1 MKPRKWCAA
10 WVKMLFS
17 VIALFS
23 MTAASV
29 TGAFVLLYGVE
40 MRGLNGRPFAESAV
54 AESLTRKG
62 AGYRTQME
70 VAPEIQNDEGSIQS
84 YITANNQT
92 MVDIYTYY
100 RYLNTPIQ
108 NGTRSQTPE
117 YYQMLYQNT
126 NIRARVILVDAQGNY
141 VMTLCNLGEPWDE
154 NTILVDRMTSV
165 HLQNSAWIEIGFD
178 RTFAVPDD
186 PLARQAR
193 VYQMFVQNRTL
204 FLIVLAVSTV
214 LFVLS
219 VLFLLLAAGH
229 RKADTEI
236 HLRFF
241 DHWGFALLAIPL
253 FTAIAICLSL
263 VSEQFYYYQM
273 LFIDPSYSP
282 QMTWSIQTGCF
293 FIAAMLWLS
302 AGLFVFGLRTVV
314 VRVKAH
320 RFWSTT
326 LCYYVLN
333 PLWEW
338 VTKRR
343 SRTLQE
349 TQPLV
354 TEKAE
359 GLAGVNTGFSVDGE
373 KIQATVQ
380 DFAHKTQDTVQEL
393 AQKTQGAMH
402 KAVQKAKAFEW
413 NGSRLQRLLSKIRDE
428 LCRVGAALCKVLSR
442 LDIMGLGMVL
452 GSCVVFV
459 YLFSNVFYWL
469 EDRLLFMTVFSALVL
484 AGLFWILRQVVRLQ
498 EGIKRLAEGDLTY
511 KMDTKHLHGPF
522 RMYAHDLN
530 RISAGMT
537 VEVERRMKSEH
548 LKTELLTNVSH
559 DIKTPL
565 TSIINYVDLLKNQDI
580 ASEDAKSYVEV
591 LDRQSHRLKKLL
603 EDLIEASKAATG
615 NITAELAPTDAA
627 ELLRQAEGEY
637 NERLR
642 EQKLIPVLRIDA
654 ETCSILADGRLL
666 WRVFDN
672 LLGNIVKYAMPGTRV
687 YLELS
692 HRSDRCVITIR
703 NISKDE
709 LGIEAEELMERFVR
723 GDAAR
728 ATEGSG
734 LGLSIARSLTE
745 CMKGGFDLVLDG
757 DLFKVILDFPLVSAN
772 Q

>member
-193 VYQMFVQNRTL
+193 VYQMFVQSRTL

-263 VSEQFYYYQM
+263 VSEQFYSYQM
-273 LFIDPSYSP
+273 FIDPSYSP

-293 FIAAMLWLS
+293 LIAAMLWLS

-343 SRTLQE
+343 SRTPQE

-428 LCRVGAALCKVLSR
+428 LRRVGAVLCKVLSR

>member
-141 VMTLCNLGEPWDE
+141 VMTMCNLGEPWDE

-263 VSEQFYYYQM
+263 VSEQFYSYQM
-273 LFIDPSYSP
+273 FIDPSYSP

-293 FIAAMLWLS
+293 LIAAMLWLS

-343 SRTLQE
+343 SRTPQE

-428 LCRVGAALCKVLSR
+428 LRRVGAALCKVLSR

-692 HRSDRCVITIR
+692 HRNDRCVITIR

>member
-10 WVKMLFS
+10 WVKILFS

-62 AGYRTQME
+62 PGYRTQME

-100 RYLNTPIQ
+100 WYLNTPIQ

-263 VSEQFYYYQM
+263 VSEQFYSYQM
-273 LFIDPSYSP
+273 FIDPSYSP
-282 QMTWSIQTGCF
+282 QMTWSIQTGCIL
-293 FIAAMLWLS
+293 IAAMLWLS

-343 SRTLQE
+343 SRTPQE

>member
-10 WVKMLFS
+10 WVKILFS

-141 VMTLCNLGEPWDE
+141 VMTMCNLGEPWDE

-273 LFIDPSYSP
+273 LFIDPFYSR
-282 QMTWSIQTGCF
+282 SIQTGCF
-293 FIAAMLWLS
+293 LIAAMLWLS

-343 SRTLQE
+343 SRTPQE

-745 CMKGGFDLVLDG
+745 CMKGSFDLVLDG

>member
-10 WVKMLFS
+10 WVKILFS

-141 VMTLCNLGEPWDE
+141 VMTMCNLGEPWDE

-263 VSEQFYYYQM
+263 VSEQFYSYQM
-273 LFIDPSYSP
+273 FIDPSYSP

-293 FIAAMLWLS
+293 LIAAMLWLS

-343 SRTLQE
+343 SRTPQE

-469 EDRLLFMTVFSALVL
+469 EDRLLFMTIFSALVL

-692 HRSDRCVITIR
+692 HRNDRCVITIR

>member
-141 VMTLCNLGEPWDE
+141 VMTMCNLGEPWDE

-273 LFIDPSYSP
+273 LFIDPFYSR
-282 QMTWSIQTGCF
+282 SIQTGCF
-293 FIAAMLWLS
+293 LIAAMLWLS

-343 SRTLQE
+343 SRTPQE

-469 EDRLLFMTVFSALVL
+469 EDRLLFMTVFSALVR

-654 ETCSILADGRLL
+654 ETCSI
-666 WRVFDN
+666 
-672 LLGNIVKYAMPGTRV
+672 
-687 YLELS
+687 
-692 HRSDRCVITIR
+692 
-703 NISKDE
+703 
-709 LGIEAEELMERFVR
+709 
-723 GDAAR
+723 
-728 ATEGSG
+728 
-734 LGLSIARSLTE
+734 
-745 CMKGGFDLVLDG
+745 
-757 DLFKVILDFPLVSAN
+757 
-772 Q
+772 

>member
-10 WVKMLFS
+10 WVKILFG
-17 VIALFS
+17 VIALLS

-40 MRGLNGRPFAESAV
+40 MRGLNGCPFVESAV

-70 VAPEIQNDEGSIQS
+70 VAPEIQNDEGNIQS

-100 RYLNTPIQ
+100 RYLNTPTQ

-204 FLIVLAVSTV
+204 FLIVLAVSAS

-263 VSEQFYYYQM
+263 VNEQFYYYQM
-273 LFIDPSYSP
+273 FIEPPYSP

-293 FIAAMLWLS
+293 LIVAMLWLS

-326 LCYYVLN
+326 LCYYLLN

-343 SRTLQE
+343 SRTPQE

-359 GLAGVNTGFSVDGE
+359 GLAGVNTDFSVDGE

-428 LCRVGAALCKVLSR
+428 LRRVGAALCKVLSR

-459 YLFSNVFYWL
+459 YLFSNVFYWF

-548 LKTELLTNVSH
+548 LKTQLLTNVSH

-580 ASEDAKSYVEV
+580 ASEDTKSYVEV

-692 HRSDRCVITIR
+692 HRSDRCVITVR

-728 ATEGSG
+728 ATVGSG

-757 DLFKVILDFPLVSAN
+757 DLFKVILDFPLV
-772 Q
+772 

>member
-10 WVKMLFS
+10 WVKILFS

-100 RYLNTPIQ
+100 WYLNTPIQ

-263 VSEQFYYYQM
+263 VSEQFYSYQM
-273 LFIDPSYSP
+273 FIDPSYSP

-293 FIAAMLWLS
+293 LIAAMLWLS

-343 SRTLQE
+343 SRTPQE

>member
-10 WVKMLFS
+10 WVKILFS

-100 RYLNTPIQ
+100 WYLNTPIQ

-141 VMTLCNLGEPWDE
+141 VVTLCNLGEPWDE

-263 VSEQFYYYQM
+263 VSEQFYSYQM
-273 LFIDPSYSP
+273 FIDPSYSP

-293 FIAAMLWLS
+293 LIAAMLWLS

-343 SRTLQE
+343 SRTPQE

-428 LCRVGAALCKVLSR
+428 LRRVGAALCKVLSR

-469 EDRLLFMTVFSALVL
+469 EDRLLFMTIFSALVL

>member
-10 WVKMLFS
+10 WVKILFS

-219 VLFLLLAAGH
+219 ALFLLLAAGH
-229 RKADTEI
+229 RKADTKI

-273 LFIDPSYSP
+273 FIDPSYSP

-293 FIAAMLWLS
+293 LIAAMLWLS

-343 SRTLQE
+343 SRTPQE

-413 NGSRLQRLLSKIRDE
+413 NGSRLQRLLSKIRDG
-428 LCRVGAALCKVLSR
+428 LHRVGAALCKVLSR

-511 KMDTKHLHGPF
+511 KMDTKQLHGPF

-692 HRSDRCVITIR
+692 HRSDRCVITVR

>member
-10 WVKMLFS
+10 WVKILFS

-141 VMTLCNLGEPWDE
+141 VMTMCNLGEPWDE

-273 LFIDPSYSP
+273 LFIDPFYSR
-282 QMTWSIQTGCF
+282 SIQTGCF
-293 FIAAMLWLS
+293 LIAAMLWLS

-343 SRTLQE
+343 SRTPQE

-469 EDRLLFMTVFSALVL
+469 EDRLLFMTIFSALVL

-692 HRSDRCVITIR
+692 HRSDRCVITVR

>member
-10 WVKMLFS
+10 WVKILFS

-263 VSEQFYYYQM
+263 VSEQFYSYQM
-273 LFIDPSYSP
+273 FIDPSYSP

-293 FIAAMLWLS
+293 LIAAMLWLS

-343 SRTLQE
+343 SRTPQE

-452 GSCVVFV
+452 GSCVVFI

-615 NITAELAPTDAA
+615 NITVELAPTDAA

>member
-10 WVKMLFS
+10 WVKILFS

-100 RYLNTPIQ
+100 WYLNTPIQ

-141 VMTLCNLGEPWDE
+141 VVTLCNLGEPWDE

-263 VSEQFYYYQM
+263 VSEQFYSYQM
-273 LFIDPSYSP
+273 FIDPSYSP

-293 FIAAMLWLS
+293 LIAAMLWLS

-343 SRTLQE
+343 SRTPQE

-428 LCRVGAALCKVLSR
+428 LRRVGAALCKVLSR

>member
-1 MKPRKWCAA
+1 
-10 WVKMLFS
+10 
-17 VIALFS
+17 
-23 MTAASV
+23 
-29 TGAFVLLYGVE
+29 

-273 LFIDPSYSP
+273 LFIDPFYSR
-282 QMTWSIQTGCF
+282 SIQTGCF
-293 FIAAMLWLS
+293 LIAAMLWLS

-343 SRTLQE
+343 SRTPQE

-511 KMDTKHLHGPF
+511 KMDTKQLHGPF

>member
-1 MKPRKWCAA
+1 
-10 WVKMLFS
+10 
-17 VIALFS
+17 
-23 MTAASV
+23 
-29 TGAFVLLYGVE
+29 
-40 MRGLNGRPFAESAV
+40 
-54 AESLTRKG
+54 
-62 AGYRTQME
+62 
-70 VAPEIQNDEGSIQS
+70 
-84 YITANNQT
+84 

-263 VSEQFYYYQM
+263 VSEQFYSYQM
-273 LFIDPSYSP
+273 FIDPSYSP
-282 QMTWSIQTGCF
+282 QMTWSIQTGCIL
-293 FIAAMLWLS
+293 IAAMLWLS

-343 SRTLQE
+343 SRTPQE

-469 EDRLLFMTVFSALVL
+469 EDRLLFMTIFSALVL

>member
-10 WVKMLFS
+10 WVKILFS

-141 VMTLCNLGEPWDE
+141 VMTMCNLGEPWDE

-273 LFIDPSYSP
+273 SVPYTHL
-282 QMTWSIQTGCF
+282 
-293 FIAAMLWLS
+293 
-302 AGLFVFGLRTVV
+302 
-314 VRVKAH
+314 
-320 RFWSTT
+320 T
-326 LCYYVLN
+326 L
-333 PLWEW
+333 
-338 VTKRR
+338 
-343 SRTLQE
+343 
-349 TQPLV
+349 
-354 TEKAE
+354 
-359 GLAGVNTGFSVDGE
+359 
-373 KIQATVQ
+373 
-380 DFAHKTQDTVQEL
+380 
-393 AQKTQGAMH
+393 
-402 KAVQKAKAFEW
+402 
-413 NGSRLQRLLSKIRDE
+413 
-428 LCRVGAALCKVLSR
+428 
-442 LDIMGLGMVL
+442 
-452 GSCVVFV
+452 
-459 YLFSNVFYWL
+459 
-469 EDRLLFMTVFSALVL
+469 
-484 AGLFWILRQVVRLQ
+484 
-498 EGIKRLAEGDLTY
+498 
-511 KMDTKHLHGPF
+511 
-522 RMYAHDLN
+522 
-530 RISAGMT
+530 
-537 VEVERRMKSEH
+537 
-548 LKTELLTNVSH
+548 
-559 DIKTPL
+559 
-565 TSIINYVDLLKNQDI
+565 
-580 ASEDAKSYVEV
+580 
-591 LDRQSHRLKKLL
+591 
-603 EDLIEASKAATG
+603 
-615 NITAELAPTDAA
+615 PTI
-627 ELLRQAEGEY
+627 Y
-637 NERLR
+637 
-642 EQKLIPVLRIDA
+642 PV
-654 ETCSILADGRLL
+654 
-666 WRVFDN
+666 
-672 LLGNIVKYAMPGTRV
+672 
-687 YLELS
+687 
-692 HRSDRCVITIR
+692 
-703 NISKDE
+703 
-709 LGIEAEELMERFVR
+709 
-723 GDAAR
+723 
-728 ATEGSG
+728 
-734 LGLSIARSLTE
+734 
-745 CMKGGFDLVLDG
+745 
-757 DLFKVILDFPLVSAN
+757 
-772 Q
+772 

>member
-10 WVKMLFS
+10 WVKILFS

-100 RYLNTPIQ
+100 WYLNTPIQ

-141 VMTLCNLGEPWDE
+141 VVTLCNLGEPWDE

-263 VSEQFYYYQM
+263 VSEQFYSYQM
-273 LFIDPSYSP
+273 FIDPSYSP
-282 QMTWSIQTGCF
+282 QMTWSIQTGCIL
-293 FIAAMLWLS
+293 IAAMLWLS

-343 SRTLQE
+343 SRTPQE

>member
-273 LFIDPSYSP
+273 LFIDPFYSR
-282 QMTWSIQTGCF
+282 SIQTGCF
-293 FIAAMLWLS
+293 LIAAMLWLS

-343 SRTLQE
+343 SRTPQE

-452 GSCVVFV
+452 GSCVVFI

-692 HRSDRCVITIR
+692 HRNDRCVITIR

>member
-141 VMTLCNLGEPWDE
+141 VMTMCNLGEPWDE

-273 LFIDPSYSP
+273 LFIDPFYSR
-282 QMTWSIQTGCF
+282 SIQTGCF
-293 FIAAMLWLS
+293 LIAAMLWLS

-343 SRTLQE
+343 SRTPQE

>member
-141 VMTLCNLGEPWDE
+141 VMTMCNLGEPWDE

-293 FIAAMLWLS
+293 LIAAMLWLS

-343 SRTLQE
+343 SRTPQE

>member
-10 WVKMLFS
+10 WVKILFS
-17 VIALFS
+17 VIALSS

-141 VMTLCNLGEPWDE
+141 VMTMCNLGEPWDE

-273 LFIDPSYSP
+273 LFIDPFYSR
-282 QMTWSIQTGCF
+282 SIQTGCF
-293 FIAAMLWLS
+293 LIAAMLWLS

-343 SRTLQE
+343 SRTPQE

-654 ETCSILADGRLL
+654 EPCSILADGRLL

-692 HRSDRCVITIR
+692 HRSDRCVITVR

-757 DLFKVILDFPLVSAN
+757 DLFKVILDFPLVSTN

>member
-10 WVKMLFS
+10 WVKILFS

-273 LFIDPSYSP
+273 LFIDPFYSR
-282 QMTWSIQTGCF
+282 SIQTGCF
-293 FIAAMLWLS
+293 LIAAMLWLS

-343 SRTLQE
+343 SRTPQE

-692 HRSDRCVITIR
+692 HRNDRCVITIR

>member
-141 VMTLCNLGEPWDE
+141 VMTMCNLGEPWDE

-273 LFIDPSYSP
+273 LFIDPFYSR
-282 QMTWSIQTGCF
+282 SIQTGCF
-293 FIAAMLWLS
+293 LIAAMLWLS

-343 SRTLQE
+343 SRTPQE

-452 GSCVVFV
+452 GGCVVFV

-469 EDRLLFMTVFSALVL
+469 EDRLLFMTIFSALVL

-692 HRSDRCVITIR
+692 HRSDRCVITVR

>member
-141 VMTLCNLGEPWDE
+141 VMTMCNLGEPWDE

-273 LFIDPSYSP
+273 LFIDPFYSR
-282 QMTWSIQTGCF
+282 SIQTGCF
-293 FIAAMLWLS
+293 LIAAMLWLS

-343 SRTLQE
+343 SRTPQE

-428 LCRVGAALCKVLSR
+428 LRRVGAALCKVLSR

>member
-10 WVKMLFS
+10 WVKILFS
-17 VIALFS
+17 VIALSS

-263 VSEQFYYYQM
+263 VSEQFYSYQM
-273 LFIDPSYSP
+273 FIDPSYSP

-293 FIAAMLWLS
+293 LIAAMLWLS

-343 SRTLQE
+343 SRTPQE

>member
-141 VMTLCNLGEPWDE
+141 VMTMCNLGEPWDE

-263 VSEQFYYYQM
+263 VSEQFYSYQM
-273 LFIDPSYSP
+273 FIDPSYSP

-293 FIAAMLWLS
+293 LIAAMLWLS

-343 SRTLQE
+343 SRTPQE

-428 LCRVGAALCKVLSR
+428 LRRVGAALCKVLSR

>member
-10 WVKMLFS
+10 WVKILFS

-141 VMTLCNLGEPWDE
+141 VMTMCNLGEPWDE

-193 VYQMFVQNRTL
+193 VYQMFVQSRTL

-263 VSEQFYYYQM
+263 VSEQFYSYQM
-273 LFIDPSYSP
+273 FIDPSYSP

-293 FIAAMLWLS
+293 LIAAMLWLS

-343 SRTLQE
+343 SRTPQE

-692 HRSDRCVITIR
+692 HRNDRCVITIR

>member
-100 RYLNTPIQ
+100 WYLNTPIQ

-141 VMTLCNLGEPWDE
+141 VMTMCNLGEPWDE

-273 LFIDPSYSP
+273 FIDPFYSR
-282 QMTWSIQTGCF
+282 SIQTGCF
-293 FIAAMLWLS
+293 LIAAMLWLS

-343 SRTLQE
+343 SRTPQE

-428 LCRVGAALCKVLSR
+428 LRRVGAALCKVLSR

-469 EDRLLFMTVFSALVL
+469 EDRLLFMTIFSALVL

>member
-10 WVKMLFS
+10 WVKILFS

-141 VMTLCNLGEPWDE
+141 VMTMCNLGEPWDE

-263 VSEQFYYYQM
+263 VSEQFYSYQM
-273 LFIDPSYSP
+273 FIDPSYSP

-293 FIAAMLWLS
+293 LIAAMLWLS

-343 SRTLQE
+343 SRTPQE

>member
-10 WVKMLFS
+10 WVKILFS

-141 VMTLCNLGEPWDE
+141 VMTMCNLGEPWDE

-273 LFIDPSYSP
+273 LFIDPFYSR
-282 QMTWSIQTGCF
+282 SIQTGCF
-293 FIAAMLWLS
+293 LIAAMLWLS

-343 SRTLQE
+343 SRTPQE

>member
-10 WVKMLFS
+10 WVKILFS

-141 VMTLCNLGEPWDE
+141 VMTMCNLGEPWDE

-273 LFIDPSYSP
+273 LFIDPFYSR
-282 QMTWSIQTGCF
+282 SIQTGCF
-293 FIAAMLWLS
+293 LIAAMLWLS

-343 SRTLQE
+343 SRTPQE

-692 HRSDRCVITIR
+692 HRNDRCVITIR

>member
-10 WVKMLFS
+10 WVKILFG
-17 VIALFS
+17 VIALLS

-40 MRGLNGRPFAESAV
+40 MRGLNGCPLVESAV

-70 VAPEIQNDEGSIQS
+70 VAPEIQNDEGNIQS

-204 FLIVLAVSTV
+204 FLIVLAVSAA

-263 VSEQFYYYQM
+263 VNEQFYYYQM
-273 LFIDPSYSP
+273 FIEPPYSP

-293 FIAAMLWLS
+293 LIVAMLWLS

-326 LCYYVLN
+326 LCYYLLN

-343 SRTLQE
+343 SRTPQE

-359 GLAGVNTGFSVDGE
+359 RLAGVNTDFSVDGE

-428 LCRVGAALCKVLSR
+428 LRRVGAALCKVLSR

-459 YLFSNVFYWL
+459 YLFSNVFYWF

-580 ASEDAKSYVEV
+580 ASEDTKSYVEV

-692 HRSDRCVITIR
+692 HRSDRCVITVR

-757 DLFKVILDFPLVSAN
+757 DLFKVILDFPLV
-772 Q
+772 

>member
-273 LFIDPSYSP
+273 LFIDPFYSR
-282 QMTWSIQTGCF
+282 SIQTGCF
-293 FIAAMLWLS
+293 LIAAMLWLS

-343 SRTLQE
+343 SRTPQE

>member
-141 VMTLCNLGEPWDE
+141 VMTMCNLGEPWDE

-273 LFIDPSYSP
+273 LFIDPFYSR
-282 QMTWSIQTGCF
+282 SIQTGCF
-293 FIAAMLWLS
+293 LIAAMLWLS

-343 SRTLQE
+343 SRTPQE

-469 EDRLLFMTVFSALVL
+469 EDRLLFMTIFSALVL

-692 HRSDRCVITIR
+692 HRNDRCVITIR

>member
-10 WVKMLFS
+10 WVKILFS

-141 VMTLCNLGEPWDE
+141 VMTMCNLGEPWDE

-273 LFIDPSYSP
+273 LFIDPFYSR
-282 QMTWSIQTGCF
+282 SIQTGCF
-293 FIAAMLWLS
+293 LIAAMLWLS

-343 SRTLQE
+343 SRTPQE

-757 DLFKVILDFPLVSAN
+757 DLFKVILDFPLVSTN

>member
-10 WVKMLFS
+10 WVKILFS

-100 RYLNTPIQ
+100 WYLNTPIQ

-141 VMTLCNLGEPWDE
+141 VVTLCNLGEPWDE

-263 VSEQFYYYQM
+263 VSEQFYSYQM
-273 LFIDPSYSP
+273 FIDPSYSP

-293 FIAAMLWLS
+293 LIAAMLWLS

-343 SRTLQE
+343 SRTPQE

-428 LCRVGAALCKVLSR
+428 LRRVGAVLCKVLSR

-469 EDRLLFMTVFSALVL
+469 EDRLLFMTIFSALVL

>member
-10 WVKMLFS
+10 WVKILFS

-263 VSEQFYYYQM
+263 VSEQFYSYQM
-273 LFIDPSYSP
+273 FIDPSYSP
-282 QMTWSIQTGCF
+282 QMTWSIQTGCIL
-293 FIAAMLWLS
+293 IAAMLWLS

-343 SRTLQE
+343 SRTPQE